1 MKAVLEKTKSY
12 VVEELAS
19 QVIRW
24 SASSSNENLIKTIG
38 ILQKMSSLLGG
49 MDERKEQLDYFK
61 KLIIANHPFSAWV
74 KRINGELNSHCRDVF
89 FKNLIIKNYFIF
101 EKKRKEFMQREGFKG
116 PTNIVVSPTIRCNLR
131 CKGCWAGEFQ
141 KVPDMEMEILER
153 IVEEARDE
161 LGINFITITGGEP
174 FIRKDLLSLYE
185 KYPDVQFHIYTN
197 GTLIDEEVAKRLRE
211 LGNVMP
217 MVSVEGGEEETDAR
231 RGKGI
236 YRKVMK
242 AMDNLKEE
250 GVFFGFSI
258 ATTKYNVKE
267 ATSDEFIDN
276 LIKKGCLN
284 GWYFQYIPI
293 GRNPDTSL
301 MLTPQQRDYSR
312 RRVYKL
318 RNTKPIL
325 LADFWNDGPA
335 AHGCMAG
342 GKQYLHINALG
353 DIEPC
358 VFAQFAVDNI
368 RDKTIT
374 EALKSPF
381 FKAIRDGIPYDGNP
395 LRPCMVVDRPEYL
408 RNYVKKYGAYPT
420 YPKGECLF
428 SSPVKDGVDEY
439 AKGVKEIYD
448 KAWKEND
455 WKKFFNLDYLE

>member
-12 VVEELAS
+12 VAEELAS
-19 QVIRW
+19 QAIRLT
-24 SASSSNENLIKTIG
+24 ASSSNENLIKAIG

-49 MDERKEQLDYFK
+49 LEERKEQLEEFK
-61 KLIIANHPFSAWV
+61 KLLKARHPFAKWLRRV
-74 KRINGELNSHCRDVF
+74 NNELNPHCRNVF
-89 FKNLIIKNYFIF
+89 FKNIIVKNHFTVR
-101 EKKRKEFMQREGFKG
+101 KKRNEFAKRAGFRG
-116 PTNIVVSPTIRCNLR
+116 PTNIVISPTIRCNLR
-131 CKGCWAGEFQ
+131 CEGCWAGKFKQ
-141 KVPDMEMEILER
+141 VPDMEMELLER

-197 GTLIDEEVAKRLRE
+197 GTLIDEEVTKRLGE
-211 LGNVMP
+211 LGNVVP
-217 MVSVEGGEEETDAR
+217 MISVEGREEKTDAR

-250 GVFFGFSI
+250 GVFFGFSV
-258 ATTKYNVKE
+258 TTTRYNVRE
-267 ATSDEFIDN
+267 VTTDEFIDN
-276 LIKKGCLN
+276 LIKKGCFN

-318 RNTKPIL
+318 RNTKPIF

-335 AHGCMAG
+335 VNGCMAG

-368 RDKTIT
+368 RDKTIS

-381 FKAIRDGIPYDGNP
+381 FRAIRDGIPYDGNH
-395 LRPCMVVDRPEYL
+395 LRPCMVVDHPEYL
-408 RNYVKKYGAYPT
+408 RNYVKKFGAHPT
-420 YPKGECLF
+420 SPQGGCLF
-428 SSPVKDGVDEY
+428 SSPVKDRLDEY
-439 AKGVKEIYD
+439 AIGVKEIYD
-448 KAWKEND
+448 RAWKEND
-455 WKKFFNLDYLE
+455 WEKFFNLDYLE